1 MPKTPQRCR
10 LPLFLL
16 CAALFLLPAALLSL
30 RAAAQ
35 QNTAPL
41 QITTRLVEVSV
52 VAKDRHGQPV
62 PDLKEED
69 FKIFDDGVAQGISDF
84 EVEQR
89 GAAVPASSLP
99 PNMFTNVPERTTS
112 VTPEVT
118 VILLDG
124 LNTQWTDQA
133 QSAQQIIKFLR
144 QLKPGDRV
152 GLYALG
158 KQLVMLHDFTSDSA
172 ALVQALAHYNSRAN
186 NEVSSSQADN
196 PNNPPVWT
204 DVVNQLANDAPAPP
218 GPAVTSAI
226 QDWLSRT
233 VNLES
238 QYYMNQ
244 RVEITKAAFLAIAN
258 HLRGVPGRKNLIWVS
273 SAFPLLR
280 GIDQAEQSGEFS
292 FVTAYD
298 SAIAESAQAL
308 SDANLAVYP
317 VDARGLMP
325 NPDDVIQTGP
335 TTAGTY
341 ARAKKPQLPSR
352 LPDNF
357 GAMDQVAQRT
367 GGHAFYN
374 SNDIKASIRQ
384 VIDDSR
390 LTYTLGYY
398 PEGTAWNGKF
408 HKIKVVVDQPGL
420 RLEYRDG
427 YFAIPAAAAVVPAQT
442 AKQNLDEAALS
453 PLDAT
458 GIGLVVRAGP
468 GAPPS
473 GGAQTISLQY
483 WIDPHGVTLAP
494 VSQPPSGDKKW
505 SVHITLV
512 TIQFG
517 PQGQSLDGS
526 SHDFTLQVNATQRKN
541 LLASG
546 FVFGA
551 PLAIVPG
558 AERLRVIVRDDPT
571 GDLGSV
577 NVPLDRVLPHPA
589 DSTVTPSSLS
599 H

>member
-1 MPKTPQRCR
+1 MPRTPQRRR
-10 LPLFLL
+10 LPRFLL
-16 CAALFLLPAALLSL
+16 CAAIFLLPAALLKL
-30 RAAAQ
+30 RAAPQ

-52 VAKDRHGQPV
+52 VVSDHHGRPV

-89 GAAVPASSLP
+89 GPAVPASSLP

-144 QLKPGDRV
+144 QLKPGDRL

-158 KQLVMLHDFTSDSA
+158 RQLVMLHDFTSDSA
-172 ALVQALAHYNSRAN
+172 ALVQALTHYNGRAN
-186 NEVSSSQADN
+186 SEVSSSQADN

-204 DVVNQLANDAPAPP
+204 DVVGQLSNGASNAPSE
-218 GPAVTSAI
+218 AVTSAI
-226 QDWLSRT
+226 QNWLSRT

-244 RVEITKAAFLAIAN
+244 RVQITKAAFVAIAN

-273 SAFPLLR
+273 SAFPLLK
-280 GIDQAEQSGEFS
+280 GIDQVEQSGDFS

-325 NPDDVIQTGP
+325 NPNDVIQTGP
-335 TTAGTY
+335 TTAGMY

-352 LPDNF
+352 LPENF
-357 GAMDQVAQRT
+357 GAMDQIAQRT
-367 GGHAFYN
+367 GGRAFYN
-374 SNDIKASIRQ
+374 SNDIQGSIRQ

-390 LTYTLGYY
+390 LSYLLGYY
-398 PEGTAWNGKF
+398 PEGTDWNGKF

-427 YFAIPAAAAVVPAQT
+427 YFAIPAAAAAAPVQT
-442 AKQNLDEAALS
+442 AKQALDEAALS

-458 GIGLVVRAGP
+458 GIGLVVRTGP
-468 GAPPS
+468 GTPAS
-473 GGAQTISLQY
+473 GGAQNISLQY

-494 VSQPPSGDKKW
+494 VNQPPSGEKKW

-517 PQGQSLDGS
+517 PQGQSVDGS

-541 LLASG
+541 LLTSG

-571 GDLGSV
+571 GSLGSV
-577 NVPLDRVLPHPA
+577 NIPLDRVLPRPA
-589 DSTVTPSSLS
+589 DNTITSSPPS